1 METLLSEIC
10 EVKNKSDELFEDLI
24 ILIWKNNAIEMD
36 LIHKLQEKVQQ
47 LNVQLADSPECFP
60 ETETES
66 SERKNNEE
74 GSDDEI
80 NGSDIKGWFIYS
92 SFWNKL
98 NSNLKKTFKV

>member
-1 METLLSEIC
+1 MSEIC
-10 EVKNKSDELFEDLI
+10 EVNNISDELFEDLI
-24 ILIWKNNAIEMD
+24 ILIWENNAIEMD
-36 LIHKLQEKVQQ
+36 LIHKLHEKVQQ
-47 LNVQLADSPECFP
+47 LNVQLQADSPECFP

-92 SFWNKL
+92 SF
-98 NSNLKKTFKV
+98 